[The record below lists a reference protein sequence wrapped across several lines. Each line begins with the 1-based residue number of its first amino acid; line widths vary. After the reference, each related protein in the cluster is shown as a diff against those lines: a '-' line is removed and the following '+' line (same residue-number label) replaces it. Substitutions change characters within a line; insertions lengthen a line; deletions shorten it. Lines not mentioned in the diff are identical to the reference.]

1 MRQITFIVFALASFF
16 TSKAQNHI
24 EIDSLDDQAI
34 YKEILLEEVYITNEK
49 LSDEEIEARKQFL
62 ILKRRVYRTYSYAK
76 TASEKLKILNESLSK
91 LKSKREKK
99 KFLKITQQYIEN
111 EFEKRLKSLSRKDG
125 QILVKLV
132 HRQTGQT
139 THSLVKNL
147 KSGWS
152 AYFYGKVAKLY
163 NIDLKSEYNPYL
175 VEEDFWIEKILLDAF
190 KNFMLIEQP
199 PKQTIDYDKL
209 QEIWKEN
216 RIYKIGY
223 Y

>member
-1 MRQITFIVFALASFF
+1 MKQIIFIVFALALFY
-16 TSKAQNHI
+16 TSKAQNNI
-24 EIDSLDDQAI
+24 ERDSLDDEAI

-62 ILKRRVYRTYSYAK
+62 ILKRRVYRTYPYAK

-132 HRQTGQT
+132 HRQTGET

-152 AYFYGKVAKLY
+152 AYFYGKVAKFY